1 MLVLAS
7 NAHGIVGQAA
17 ESNINKSYIGLQDIN
32 KVLSGTITDTDGQP
46 IAGVLVSAKSAKK
59 EAVTDINGKFELSIP
74 ENETQLKVSC
84 VGFATTYV
92 NLTDDSSLAIT
103 LKEDICKAE
112 ELIPIAQMQK
122 ETRQSIRGH

>member
-1 MLVLAS
+1 M
-7 NAHGIVGQAA
+7 
-17 ESNINKSYIGLQDIN
+17 
-32 KVLSGTITDTDGQP
+32 
-46 IAGVLVSAKSAKK
+46 VSTKSAKK

-103 LKEDICKAE
+103 LKEDICKAD
-112 ELIPIAQMQK
+112 ELIPIAQMRK
-122 ETRQSIRGH
+122 ETRQSITGSLSMENAGQNSRHSYQGRMPTFA